1 MDAIPPE
8 AYLAAYPAD
17 IRKAAER
24 LRAIVR
30 RAVPDAAERVR
41 PGWHLIGYDL
51 LVGRRSVYFAYVA
64 AEPVHVHLG
73 FEFGVS
79 MADPDQLL
87 EGAHLGLRQ
96 VRYLTFRPGDAIHE
110 APLLGL
116 TREAARVAAMS
127 REQRLALALDRDEI
141 PGRSS

>member
-1 MDAIPPE
+1 MDALPPE
-8 AYLAAYPAD
+8 AYLAAYPAA
-17 IRKAAER
+17 IRKSADR

-30 RAVPDAAERVR
+30 RAVPDAVERVR

-73 FEFGVS
+73 FEFGIS
-79 MADPDQLL
+79 MADPDQVL
-87 EGAHLGLRQ
+87 EGARLGLRR

-110 APLLGL
+110 APLLEL
-116 TREAARVAAMS
+116 TREATRVAAMS
-127 REQRLALALDRDEI
+127 RGQRLALVLDREED
-141 PGRSS
+141 PGRPA

>member
-17 IRKAAER
+17 IRTSAER

-30 RAVPDAAERVR
+30 RAVPDAVERVR
-41 PGWHLIGYDL
+41 PGWRLIGYDL

-79 MADPDQLL
+79 MADPDQVL
-87 EGAHLGLRQ
+87 EGAHLGLRK

-110 APLLGL
+110 APLIEL
-116 TREAARVAAMS
+116 TQEAARVAVMS
-127 REQRLALALDRDEI
+127 REQRLALELDREDD
-141 PGRSS
+141 PGRPS

>member
-1 MDAIPPE
+1 MPPE

-17 IRKAAER
+17 IREAAER

-30 RAVPDAAERVR
+30 RAVPDAVERVR
-41 PGWHLIGYDL
+41 PGWHLIGYD
-51 LVGRRSVYFAYVA
+51 VPAGRRSVYFAYVA

-79 MADPDQLL
+79 MADPDRVL

-96 VRYLTFRPGDAIHE
+96 VRYLTFRPGDVIHE
-110 APLLGL
+110 APLVKL
-116 TREAARVAAMS
+116 TRDAARVAAMS
-127 REQRLALALDRDEI
+127 REQRLALALDRDED
-141 PGRSS
+141 PGPS